1 MCTRTVLYHLGNV
14 SEQLGWDRAATVVE
28 LSGYSARAY
37 KPVLEPYF
45 STVQLF
51 KTQQWAKVSSA
62 LSDFDGV
69 AFANLLR
76 L

>member
-1 MCTRTVLYHLGNV
+1 MYHLGNV
-14 SEQLGWDRAATVVE
+14 SEQLRWDRAATEVE

-37 KPVLEPYF
+37 KSVLEPYF
-45 STVQLF
+45 ANLQLF
-51 KTQQWAKVSSA
+51 KTQQWAKISSA
-62 LSDFDGV
+62 LSDFDAV

>member
-1 MCTRTVLYHLGNV
+1 
-14 SEQLGWDRAATVVE
+14 